1 MPIVYSIFC
10 SHFFIIFLKNNTDF
24 IPIFIHFLNSENVQN
39 ALKYYS
45 NKDADMWPKN
55 DIQATCDFMQNTS
68 TFLKFMSESL
78 ITNFKTIEIIEETA
92 KYFKNIAIP
101 SGVLVKSTGQG
112 LVQSCRAMA
121 LLLKILSNTMGIS
134 NLETTRLR
142 KNESWLLEV
151 EHSLLKDKIRYYKMF
166 LLFKN
171 ILLRM
176 ANLNQNFVKII
187 SFFQ

>member
-1 MPIVYSIFC
+1 
-10 SHFFIIFLKNNTDF
+10 
-24 IPIFIHFLNSENVQN
+24 
-39 ALKYYS
+39 
-45 NKDADMWPKN
+45 MWPKN

-92 KYFKNIAIP
+92 KYFKNVAVP

-151 EHSLLKDKIRYYKMF
+151 EHSLLKEKIRYYKMF